1 MDEKR
6 RAGSSRPTKN
16 GADRVGRP
24 YGGTRVL
31 HMGEW
36 SQWIIRIVGTVIGV
50 GGTAWAIWMM
60 RKYWR
65 NTDPDTKRRRQET
78 VMMPP
83 AALAVVGA
91 LVIAFLGAVV
101 ALTKTEAALLT
112 NTYLWFGVFVAI
124 GVFFVLCGTRQIIIY
139 DYDRMRY
146 RSAFGKLRVYDF
158 SEVHSMT
165 PILFDLLV
173 HVGRRW
179 ILIDMQQDWHP
190 LWDVYHSWQKRN
202 GIPVKKRKYKTKIG
216 RYYGETAGGI
226 GVLVFL
232 TLFSG
237 GGAALFFV
245 FAWMGF
251 QRGQIG
257 AALGIS
263 AFGILCLFC
272 MASLYIEA
280 DKEKHPKF
288 SRFWWGDRKQWG
300 VPREKRSR
308 EEDKKSDKDE

>member
-16 GADRVGRP
+16 GADRVVRP

-112 NTYLWFGVFVAI
+112 NTYLWFGVFDTVFRRRRCALLCVCVDGLSAWANRSRVGNF
-124 GVFFVLCGTRQIIIY
+124 GVWNSVSVLHGIAV
-139 DYDRMRY
+139 Y
-146 RSAFGKLRVYDF
+146 RG
-158 SEVHSMT
+158 
-165 PILFDLLV
+165 
-173 HVGRRW
+173 G
-179 ILIDMQQDWHP
+179 Q
-190 LWDVYHSWQKRN
+190 
-202 GIPVKKRKYKTKIG
+202 
-216 RYYGETAGGI
+216 GEAPKVLQ
-226 GVLVFL
+226 VLV
-232 TLFSG
+232 G
-237 GGAALFFV
+237 
-245 FAWMGF
+245 
-251 QRGQIG
+251 
-257 AALGIS
+257 
-263 AFGILCLFC
+263 
-272 MASLYIEA
+272 
-280 DKEKHPKF
+280 
-288 SRFWWGDRKQWG
+288 
-300 VPREKRSR
+300 
-308 EEDKKSDKDE
+308 